1 MIYMGPH
8 VQFLACT
15 ESNKYSN
22 RSMFDGQALLGS
34 HVTQKK
40 IALKNCAWDKLRT
53 VEKNICLTFF
63 TLNFDAS

>member
-34 HVTQKK
+34 HVTQNK
-40 IALKNCAWDKLRT
+40 IALKIVLG
-53 VEKNICLTFF
+53 
-63 TLNFDAS
+63 AS